1 MGYFQGYLRDLLL
14 IYLSLTY
21 CMPTATQ
28 RNARH
33 LTYSTSPCNPQLNKT
48 QNEDEAGLQISAR
61 IKPDHRTN
69 H

>member
-1 MGYFQGYLRDLLL
+1 
-14 IYLSLTY
+14 
-21 CMPTATQ
+21 MPTATQ

-33 LTYSTSPCNPQLNKT
+33 LTYSNKT